1 MKSRT
6 IFTSLFLAII
16 LFSIGS
22 DVIAHGKVRSG
33 GIGLRG
39 TYWGNADHRA
49 NILINRYDYL
59 SVNSE
64 FGGGPYFLTDI
75 RVRETFYD
83 EEVNI
88 STVLKP
94 GVYAGGGLDF
104 MLNSWFGLNFDVKYH
119 VIDFDVSH
127 EQTGFEY
134 GLGIQFMWGR
144 FRSHIR

>member
-1 MKSRT
+1 M
-6 IFTSLFLAII
+6 AII

-64 FGGGPYFLTDI
+64 FGGGGWLYFLSRANDYLLFEFGIGSIGVAVNEYSDFFTKDVEVSAVIPVTLGFRSYLLSARSPSALHPYFAFGGGPYFLTNI
-75 RVRETFYD
+75 RIRETFYD
-83 EEVNI
+83 E
-88 STVLKP
+88 
-94 GVYAGGGLDF
+94 
-104 MLNSWFGLNFDVKYH
+104 
-119 VIDFDVSH
+119 
-127 EQTGFEY
+127 
-134 GLGIQFMWGR
+134 
-144 FRSHIR
+144 